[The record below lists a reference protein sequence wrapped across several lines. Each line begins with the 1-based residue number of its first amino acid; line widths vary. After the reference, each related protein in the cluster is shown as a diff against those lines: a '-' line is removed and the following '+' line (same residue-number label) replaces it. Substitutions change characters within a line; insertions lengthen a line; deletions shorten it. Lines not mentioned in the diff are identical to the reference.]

1 MTTPHRIEPHAKKF
15 ATVDGKRMAYVEL
28 GGGEPVFLFLH
39 GNPTSSYL
47 WRNVMPEVA
56 RLGCCVA
63 PDLIGM
69 GDSDKLGHPGPD
81 TYRFAMHRDFL
92 WGFIE
97 AVIGRDSPLVLVGHD
112 WGSALG
118 FDWANHH
125 RDRVRGI
132 VYMEAI
138 VRPLIWTEWPEGS
151 RRVFQGFRSAAGE
164 EMILDKNMFVERVL
178 PASILRTLEPAEM
191 AEYRRPFANSSED
204 RRPTLVWPC
213 EIPIDGEPLAVVE
226 VVRAYAEWMAE
237 NGVPKLFV
245 NAEPGAILVGP
256 QREFCR
262 KWRNQT
268 EVTVRGSHFVQ
279 EDSGREIGQAI
290 ARWAEQLV
298 MMPKAPR

>member
-125 RDRVRGI
+125 REWVAGI

-138 VRPLIWTEWPEGS
+138 VRPLRWAEWLERS
-151 RRVFQGFRSAAGE
+151 RRVFQSFRSAAGD
-164 EMILDKNMFVERVL
+164 EMILDRNMFVERVL
-178 PASILRTLEPAEM
+178 PASILRRLDPAEM
-191 AEYRRPFANSSED
+191 AEYRRPFAESREH
-204 RRPTLVWPC
+204 RWPTLSWPR
-213 EIPIDGEPLAVVE
+213 EIPIDGEPAAVVE
-226 VVRAYAEWMAE
+226 LVAAYADWMAE
-237 NGVPKLFV
+237 NDIPKLFV
-245 NAEPGAILVGP
+245 NGNPGAILVGA

-262 KWRNQT
+262 GWRNQK
-268 EVTVRGSHFVQ
+268 EVTVAGSHFIQ
-279 EDSGREIGQAI
+279 EDSGPEIGRAVASWFAQQA
-290 ARWAEQLV
+290 A
-298 MMPKAPR
+298 

>member
-1 MTTPHRIEPHAKKF
+1 MTTTHRIEPHPKKS
-15 ATVDGKRMAYVEL
+15 ATIGGKHMAYVEL
-28 GGGEPVFLFLH
+28 GDGEPVFLFLH

-47 WRNVMPEVA
+47 WRNVVPEVA
-56 RLGCCVA
+56 GLGRCVA

-69 GDSDKLGHPGPD
+69 GDSAKIEHPGPD
-81 TYRFAMHRDFL
+81 TYRFATHREFL

-97 AVIGRDSPLVLVGHD
+97 TVIGDRRLVLVGHD

-125 RDRVRGI
+125 RERVQGI

-138 VRPLIWTEWPEGS
+138 VRPLSWAEWPEGS

-164 EMILDKNMFVERVL
+164 EMILDKNMFVDRVL
-178 PASILRTLEPAEM
+178 PASILRKLESAEM
-191 AEYRRPFANSSED
+191 AEYRRPFANSQED
-204 RRPTLVWPC
+204 RWPTLAWPR

-226 VVRAYAEWMAE
+226 RVAAYADWMAKSDH
-237 NGVPKLFV
+237 PKLFV

-262 KWRNQT
+262 RWLKQT
-268 EVTVRGSHFVQ
+268 EVTVSGSHFLQ
-279 EDSGREIGQAI
+279 EDSGREIGNAI
-290 ARWAEQLV
+290 AHWAERH
-298 MMPKAPR
+298 MPPKAQR